1 MITSEQKVLAVLAH
15 VSYLMAGIGFIFV
28 PLGLLLW
35 KKDDAF
41 VHEHA
46 KQALCLHLLVVI
58 CTTLSFVLTML
69 LVGVLLLPVFF
80 ALALF
85 WFFASIYACWKV
97 INGEYYEYPLIQWL
111 VRRI

>member
-28 PLGLLLW
+28 PLGLMLW
-35 KKDDAF
+35 KKDDTF

-46 KQALCLHLLVVI
+46 KQALCLHVLVII
-58 CTTLSFVLTML
+58 CATLSFVLTML
-69 LVGVLLLPVFF
+69 LVGFFLLPLFF

-97 INGEYYEYPLIQWL
+97 VNGEYYEYPLIQWL

>member
-1 MITSEQKVLAVLAH
+1 MVTSEQKVLAVLAH

-28 PLGLLLW
+28 PLGLMLW

-46 KQALCLHLLVVI
+46 KQALCLHILVVI
-58 CTTLSFVLTML
+58 CMTLSFVLTML
-69 LVGVLLLPVFF
+69 LVGFLLLPLFF
-80 ALALF
+80 VLALF
-85 WFFASIYACWKV
+85 WFFASIYACWKA
-97 INGEYYEYPLIQWL
+97 INGAYYEYPLIQWL